1 MALSGQ
7 RHDIILN
14 KSLLHV
20 LNHTLKGLY
29 MLMVVGTTVKN
40 LKIYNFVKIN
50 FYATSGYVEQDFE
63 INFSEKISKY
73 KEFVC

>member
-63 INFSEKISKY
+63 IYFSEKISKY

>member
-1 MALSGQ
+1 
-7 RHDIILN
+7 
-14 KSLLHV
+14 
-20 LNHTLKGLY
+20 

>member
-29 MLMVVGTTVKN
+29 MLMVVGITVKN